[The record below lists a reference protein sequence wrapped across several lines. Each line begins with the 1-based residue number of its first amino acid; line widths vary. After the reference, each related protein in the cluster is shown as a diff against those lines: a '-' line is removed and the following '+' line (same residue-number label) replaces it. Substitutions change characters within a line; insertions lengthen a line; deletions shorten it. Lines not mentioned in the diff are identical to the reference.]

1 MVFLHVA
8 NKKNIGFCGF
18 FFIYDLSNAVNYV
31 IISYKLLKGVYFM
44 AGKGFGLYDKTITVR
59 VNAEQYERYKQFCLN
74 NRVQLNELVRFL
86 LDRAVAGDDK
96 ELHNVLKRYESLNT
110 LKLVDALFRRR

>member
-1 MVFLHVA
+1 
-8 NKKNIGFCGF
+8 
-18 FFIYDLSNAVNYV
+18 
-31 IISYKLLKGVYFM
+31 M

-59 VNAEQYERYKQFCLN
+59 VNAEQYERYKSFCLAN
-74 NRVQLNELVRFL
+74 KVQLNELVRFL

>member
-1 MVFLHVA
+1 
-8 NKKNIGFCGF
+8 
-18 FFIYDLSNAVNYV
+18 
-31 IISYKLLKGVYFM
+31 M